1 MQKRRSI
8 GGQRSR
14 ECRVELFPRMLS
26 VRSARGWDAA
36 ELGLGS

>member
-1 MQKRRSI
+1 MQERGSI

-14 ECRVELFPRMLS
+14 ECRVGLLSRMLC
-26 VRSARGWDAA
+26 ARGWDAA